1 MVSEKRIHDHIKEMS
16 AFKNRYYK
24 TQQGVSSQKWL
35 FKKWQQIAN
44 NHPNVD
50 ISYFRHSQYPQASV
64 IATIKGSSLADEYL
78 IIGGHGDSIAGWF
91 PSENT
96 HAPGA
101 DDNASGIAVI
111 TEVFKLLIDTKHL
124 PKRSIQFIS
133 YAAEE
138 VGLRG
143 STDIATTYKNEGKRI
158 KGVLQFDMT
167 NFAGDANQIVL
178 IDDYTTST
186 QNDYLIQLINHY
198 LPGITW
204 ARDKCGYA
212 CSDHVSWFR
221 AGYPVSFP
229 FESSF
234 SSHNKHIHSA
244 QDTLGSMNQSAQ
256 HSVPFAKL
264 ALAYLL
270 ELSS

>member
-1 MVSEKRIHDHIKEMS
+1 MS
-16 AFKNRYYK
+16 TFKNRYYK
-24 TQQGVSSQKWL
+24 STHGVSSQEWL
-35 FKKWQQIAN
+35 FKKWKKIAN
-44 NHPNVD
+44 NHPNVK
-50 ISYFRHSQYPQASV
+50 ISFFRHSDYPQPSV
-64 IATIKGSSLADEYL
+64 IATIKGSTHANEHL

-96 HAPGA
+96 PAPGA

-111 TEVFKLLIDTKHL
+111 TEVFKTIIDTKHL
-124 PKRSIQFIS
+124 PKRSLQFIS

-143 STDIATTYKNEGKRI
+143 STDIATTYKKQDKKI

-167 NFAGDANQIVL
+167 NFDGDQNHIVL

-186 QNDYLIQLINHY
+186 QNNYLIQLIKTY
-198 LPGITW
+198 LPKITW
-204 ARDKCGYA
+204 TKGKCGYA

-221 AGYPVSFP
+221 NGYPVSFP
-229 FESSF
+229 FESRF
-234 SSHNKHIHSA
+234 SNHNKHIHSA
-244 QDTLGSMNQSAQ
+244 HDTLENMNKNAK
-256 HSVPFAKL
+256 HSLPFAKL